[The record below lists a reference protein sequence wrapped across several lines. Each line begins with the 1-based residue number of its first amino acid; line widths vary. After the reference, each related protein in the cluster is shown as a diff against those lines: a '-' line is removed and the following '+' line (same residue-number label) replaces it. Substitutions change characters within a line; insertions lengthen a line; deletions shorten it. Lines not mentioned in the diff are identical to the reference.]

1 MNAQQIVTDI
11 ARGIFI
17 RNEIA
22 KLKAELTAIEK
33 RLEAAGLA
41 GDHIPLQD
49 KEREGKQYLALG
61 EDRII
66 PVRFESDQLISSF
79 KPDSTLHK
87 TIAAILGN
95 KLSKFFK
102 DTRVFQRVQKE
113 DANKFRKLAREVL
126 DPDDYAKLINACIS
140 RDKAGIAKSKTVVAW
155 DDSKPIEQI
164 AAP

>member
-1 MNAQQIVTDI
+1 MTPQQIIADI

-17 RNEIA
+17 RAEIA

-41 GDHIPLQD
+41 GEHIPLQD
-49 KEREGKQYLALG
+49 KEREGKQYLARG
-61 EDRII
+61 SDRIV
-66 PVRFESDQLISSF
+66 PVRFESDQLITSF
-79 KPDSTLHK
+79 KPDSPLHK

-95 KLSKFFK
+95 KLSNFFK

-113 DANKFRKLAREVL
+113 DANKFRKIAREAL

-140 RDKAGIAKSKTVVAW
+140 CDKAGIAKSKTVVAW
-155 DDSKPIEQI
+155 DDSKPIEQV
-164 AAP
+164 AS